1 MMFLRVAVLTG
12 LVATATAFAPIAS
25 RTATSSMVL
34 QAEAQK
40 TELVV
45 DENFDEVN
53 LVGLM
58 GLNRLKKISRR
69 HKRQLN
75 DRIRN
80 FEVVQDGE
88 DYVPATAE
96 QTEQMRAAAG
106 AAAPVADSS
115 SGVGKAVADPLKLI
129 IAGAPASGKGTQ
141 CEIIKDK
148 YGLVH
153 LSTGDM
159 LRAAVA
165 DQTEVGK
172 LAKEFMDSGKL
183 VPDDVIIGVV
193 RRNFYRDL
201 AACYSF
207 LCTRLMC

>member
-12 LVATATAFAPIAS
+12 LLATATAFAPIAS
-25 RTATSSMVL
+25 RTATSSTVL
-34 QAEAQK
+34 RAEAEK
-40 TELVV
+40 TELLV

-69 HKRQLN
+69 HKRKLN

-106 AAAPVADSS
+106 AAAPAADSS
-115 SGVGKAVADPLKLI
+115 SVGKAVADPLKII

-193 RRNFYRDL
+193 RGNFYRDL
-201 AACYSF
+201 AA
-207 LCTRLMC
+207 L

>member
-12 LVATATAFAPIAS
+12 LLATAAAFAPIAS

-34 QAEAQK
+34 QAEAEK

-106 AAAPVADSS
+106 SSAAAPAAAAD
-115 SGVGKAVADPLKLI
+115 
-129 IAGAPASGKGTQ
+129 
-141 CEIIKDK
+141 E
-148 YGLVH
+148 
-153 LSTGDM
+153 
-159 LRAAVA
+159 
-165 DQTEVGK
+165 E
-172 LAKEFMDSGKL
+172 
-183 VPDDVIIGVV
+183 
-193 RRNFYRDL
+193 
-201 AACYSF
+201 
-207 LCTRLMC
+207 

>member
-1 MMFLRVAVLTG
+1 MFLRVAVLTG

-193 RRNFYRDL
+193 RRNFYRDP

-207 LCTRLMC
+207 LCKGLMR

>member
-1 MMFLRVAVLTG
+1 MKTAVCATLA
-12 LVATATAFAPIAS
+12 LVAASASAFVVPSTSGPQSTAL
-25 RTATSSMVL
+25 R
-34 QAEAQK
+34 AEAQK

-115 SGVGKAVADPLKLI
+115 SSVGKAVADPLKII